1 MSRKRDK
8 PVERLRSSWT
18 STADLEETLASMFNV
33 PTRSE
38 DKLTPGHLEHTEVKL
53 TPELIWKA
61 PDLTAHPNVAY
72 DAVSAKLT
80 TGQIDPAED
89 KLTLGQLG
97 QTAVDPEAKLS
108 PGQCSECLPVAS
120 GDKLTRGQ
128 VEPGDQDG
136 PGDKLTRAD
145 ALPTGPLYQTL
156 DGTVVTGD
164 CIHPYDTVQHAH
176 TASEHLVYTTMWK
189 LLGSRDDEGSS
200 REGKLSLSQL
210 TARISISRRNLR
222 RVLQSLIQKLA
233 IEVTEFEDRA
243 HAIPR
248 SYRVWG
254 FRATIDRRR
263 QNGYTHIYRN
273 RNYITLARS
282 YGDKP
287 EDNLPS
293 GRAVLPEDSLA
304 VGAADSL
311 SSGPEANLSTRPEDS
326 LAPLNNKKNKPPGPS
341 STSSPVVAAAIL
353 RHFGFVDDDAIAL
366 LIRKCR
372 ENAPD
377 ASDEEIAEL
386 AAMQA
391 RRIRRMRNVENPVG
405 LLISQVARCFKG
417 EPFAIYRREKA
428 QQALRLQALY
438 DQVDAEE
445 PGTRGREE

>member
-1 MSRKRDK
+1 MAGDNLSPD
-8 PVERLRSSWT
+8 
-18 STADLEETLASMFNV
+18 STEF
-33 PTRSE
+33 R
-38 DKLTPGHLEHTEVKL
+38 
-53 TPELIWKA
+53 EL
-61 PDLTAHPNVAY
+61 P
-72 DAVSAKLT
+72 
-80 TGQIDPAED
+80 
-89 KLTLGQLG
+89 
-97 QTAVDPEAKLS
+97 LS
-108 PGQCSECLPVAS
+108 PGDNLASAQTVPVGA
-120 GDKLTRGQ
+120 
-128 VEPGDQDG
+128 
-136 PGDKLTRAD
+136 A
-145 ALPTGPLYQTL
+145 YQTL
-156 DGTVVTGD
+156 DGTVVNGD

-254 FRATIDRRR
+254 FRATIERRR
-263 QNGYTHIYRN
+263 QNGYTHVYRN

-282 YGDKP
+282 YRQTP

-293 GRAVLPEDSLA
+293 GRVGRTGDKLAGGTADSLA
-304 VGAADSL
+304 PGA
-311 SSGPEANLSTRPEDS
+311 EANLSAKPEAS
-326 LAPLNNKKNKPPGPS
+326 LAPLESKGNKRPGAS
-341 STSSPVVAAAIL
+341 SATSPVVVAAIL

-366 LIRKCR
+366 LTRKCR

-377 ASDEEIAEL
+377 ASDDEIAEL
-386 AAMQA
+386 ATMQG
-391 RRIRRMRNVENPVG
+391 RRIRRMRNLENPVG

-428 QQALRLQALY
+428 QQALRLQELY
-438 DQVDAEE
+438 DQVDAEDA
-445 PGTRGREE
+445 GTRGGEK